1 VKIGVPEQE
10 NEEGRAQVSAR
21 AILSASVALLALV
34 LLGAVPAMAQYNM
47 ATPIAPGA
55 TWPNPTLVQRSS
67 SWDMAA
73 YVYAAGGGDTTPP
86 TVESINRVNSSPTSA
101 SSVQWTVTFSEPV
114 TGVSAADFALS
125 HTALSGASITNVT
138 GSGTTYTVTASTGSI
153 ATDTHGLQFWS
164 NSSAASYPMEAIQFL
179 DPEDNGL
186 PPYGPSDA
194 GVTVIRELKTAQQ
207 QSSSYYYVAQFWWS
221 QNDGTF
227 DYGGTNAYWGFHP
240 WVPNGGSVTPTY
252 WEVQQSDDDDYTT
265 TRAGG
270 SKQVVYNT
278 WFTQALRVVKN
289 GNGTKTMIF
298 YIDLPSTANA
308 DVIEKTVSASQGN
321 ALGSPNAI
329 TIGDSPWWASTG
341 LGHETF
347 SGTMGRIKIF
357 DKILSESD
365 TLAEAADMSKIVTSD
380 GLAHIW
386 WGKNNFLSVDDLS
399 SDYGTG
405 RTFSWY
411 NSSYKASYVQ
421 TPPAPSS
428 DGNGL
433 LGLNLI
439 DDDSIVDGSGNHLG
453 GTGTR
458 NGDFTGQTYTI
469 SDNSTTTPPST
480 GGGGGGGGGGCF
492 INTINGPTH
501 MVAASRFPEPAT
513 ILLLGTGLLGLVR
526 LRRKLTK

>member
-125 HTALSGASITNVT
+125 HTALSGAAITGVS
-138 GSGTTYTVTASTGSI
+138 GSGANYTVTASTGSLI
-153 ATDTHGLQFWS
+153 SATHGLQFWG
-164 NSSAASYPMEAIQFL
+164 NSAAASHPMEAIQFL

-186 PPYGPSDA
+186 PPYGPNDA
-194 GVTVIRELKTAQQ
+194 GVTVIRELQTAQQ
-207 QSSSYYYVAQFWWS
+207 TASPSGHYFVAQFWWS

-240 WVPNGGSVTPTY
+240 WVPGSGTSVTPTY
-252 WEVQQSDDDDYTT
+252 WEIQTSADDDYTQ
-265 TRAGG
+265 TRAGS

-278 WFTQALRVVKN
+278 WFTQALRLTKN
-289 GNGTKTMIF
+289 GSGNTTKNLIF

-308 DVIEKTVSASQGN
+308 DVIDKTVSAAQGN
-321 ALGSPNAI
+321 TIYSGTGGNAI
-329 TIGDSPWWASTG
+329 TIGDSPWWNWTG

-347 SGTMGRIKIF
+347 SGTLGRIKIF
-357 DKILSESD
+357 DKVLSEAD
-365 TLAEAADMSKIVTSD
+365 TLSEAADMSKIVTSD

-386 WGKNNFLSVDDLS
+386 WGKNNFASVNDLS

-405 RTFSWY
+405 RSFTWY
-411 NSSYKASYVQ
+411 NSSYKATFVE
-421 TPPAPSS
+421 TPQAPSS
-428 DGNGL
+428 DGSGL
-433 LGLNLI
+433 LGLNLV
-439 DDDSIVDGSGNHLG
+439 DDDSITDAAGNHLG
-453 GTGTR
+453 GSGAR

-469 SDNSTTTPPST
+469 STSVNAPRNLHLT
-480 GGGGGGGGGGCF
+480 GGF
-492 INTINGPTH
+492 
-501 MVAASRFPEPAT
+501 
-513 ILLLGTGLLGLVR
+513 
-526 LRRKLTK
+526 